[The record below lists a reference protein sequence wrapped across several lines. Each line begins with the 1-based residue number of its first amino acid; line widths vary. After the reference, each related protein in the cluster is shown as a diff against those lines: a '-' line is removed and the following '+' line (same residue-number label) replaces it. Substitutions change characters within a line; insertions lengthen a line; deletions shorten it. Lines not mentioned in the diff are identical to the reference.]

1 MATQLSGPVMPIKTV
16 SLCILVK
23 SHSVDKMLS
32 QVQKCWEFAF
42 FFSSNSIQVL
52 YSVCLALQQSDDDT
66 SPESLYFLDET
77 FEPFF

>member
-42 FFSSNSIQVL
+42 FFFFKFHPSFIF
-52 YSVCLALQQSDDDT
+52 
-66 SPESLYFLDET
+66 SLFGIAAVR
-77 FEPFF
+77 